1 MFLMFR
7 AVHERAVEQL
17 ENQLR
22 VLRRENE
29 LVEEKASL
37 ATEKNQY
44 LQERLTLTEQHL
56 DEAVR
61 KFDDYQREV
70 ADIQEE
76 NGVLRQ
82 QAERLDFLENENKA
96 LRGNTFLTTEYLTA
110 IGKLLAP
117 VDKLPVVFVS
127 GPAGVGKSLLL
138 KTFEK
143 VWRVNNP
150 DGRIG
155 KIAPTGVAAVN
166 IGGQTIHSFFGFPID
181 VFQPKS
187 RVANAVDAFRKR
199 HGGHV
204 PPDQVSPQ
212 ERETAKRSEFFIHLD
227 LLMVDEI
234 SMVKPD
240 FIDAMD
246 EALRILKDNK
256 DQPFGGCKVAFF
268 GDVGQLPPVY
278 SNPAFSKSYL
288 QKYGTEEP
296 YFFTANILRQFHPDS
311 WPVHLTKVF
320 RQSEARFTHALHT
333 VRRGVLDAEVLK
345 VIGTRYEPHPT
356 VAEKDRTTLVCTND
370 DAQAINNRCL
380 ESLSDPERKFF
391 RQDVGVVPKKED
403 DFKYERLLRL
413 KIGARV
419 MILKNN
425 LAESYVNGTLGTVT
439 AIEEDA
445 ITVQELLR
453 GGGKPRTFRIMRDTV
468 DLRDPA
474 LTETEQEERDGGKWV
489 GSYTQFPLKLAW
501 AITIHKGQGQTY
513 DEIYVRLDK
522 VFAPGQVYVA
532 LSRVRRLAGLHLL
545 TELTMNHPPALEI
558 LPWLESGRN
567 KEDCKARVRSRK
579 DGDHNDVG

>member
-1 MFLMFR
+1 MCLMFR
-7 AVHERAVEQL
+7 ATHRRAVEQL
-17 ENQLR
+17 ENQLS
-22 VLRRENE
+22 VLRREKE
-29 LVEEKASL
+29 LSDEKASL
-37 ATEKNQY
+37 AAEKNQY
-44 LQERLTLTEQHL
+44 LQERLALVEQRL
-56 DEAVR
+56 DETAK
-61 KFDDYQREV
+61 KFDDYRREV
-70 ADIQEE
+70 AHIQEE

-82 QAERLDFLENENKA
+82 QAERLEFLENENRA
-96 LRGNTFLTTEYLTA
+96 LRGNTFLTTEYLAA

-138 KTFEK
+138 KIFEE

-150 DGRIG
+150 GGRIG
-155 KIAPTGVAAVN
+155 KVAPTGVAAVN
-166 IGGQTIHSFFGFPID
+166 IGGQTIHSFFGFPSD
-181 VFQPKS
+181 VFKPQS
-187 RVANAVDAFRKR
+187 RVANAVEAFRKR

-204 PPDQVSPQ
+204 QPDQASPQ
-212 ERETAKRSEFFIHLD
+212 ELKTAKRSEFFIHLD

-278 SNPAFSKSYL
+278 REPRLSKRYL
-288 QKYGTEEP
+288 EKYGKEKP
-296 YFFTANILRQFHPDS
+296 YFFTANILRQFHPES

-320 RQSEARFTHALHT
+320 RQSEACFTHALHT

-356 VAEKDRTTLVCTND
+356 VAEKDRTTLVCTNE
-370 DAQAINNRCL
+370 DAHAINNRCL
-380 ESLSDPERKFF
+380 EALSDPERRFF
-391 RQDVGVVPKKED
+391 RQEVGIVPKKDD
-403 DFKYERLLRL
+403 DFKYERLLCL

-453 GGGKPRTFRIMRDTV
+453 GGGKPRTFRIMRDTI

-474 LTETEQEERDGGKWV
+474 LSETEQDEREGGKWV

-513 DEIYVRLDK
+513 DEVYVRLDK
-522 VFAPGQVYVA
+522 IFAPGQVYVA

-545 TELTMNHPPALEI
+545 TQLTMNHPPPPAI
-558 LPWLESGRN
+558 LPWLGPIGT
-567 KEDCKARVRSRK
+567 KE
-579 DGDHNDVG
+579 HT